1 MTRLRPGSWF
11 PGDPDLATYVD
22 KLWTGL
28 GDIFSDLDRWE
39 IKGDI
44 HVEARAFKAK
54 VKEWL
59 CLLVSARP
67 EDDSPANLPATQGL
81 TKQERQE
88 QLTSMTTKE
97 LRKLAAVI
105 VGGKFPSA
113 PNRNVC
119 IDEILNKEYRV
130 VKDPNGGGGESIED
144 SDPDNEADIG
154 QKSVK
159 ELQAIASAQ
168 NIIVK
173 RGARKADI
181 VSVIKA
187 AQVAARAK
195 RRRPAVDDAVA
206 QRASIAPPRGFNA
219 DMVTPYFHVL
229 AAHVCEQMI
238 RLEALGKH
246 IGHDVTHKHCSCS
259 PCELANNRYNRTYFQ
274 RSSRRLTGLEE
285 ENLLTSWRC
294 KVNRADIERTTVA
307 CGRCGK
313 AFTRSGML
321 KNHSATCMQ
330 AS

>member
-1 MTRLRPGSWF
+1 MWRQERSRPRSRSG
-11 PGDPDLATYVD
+11 
-22 KLWTGL
+22 
-28 GDIFSDLDRWE
+28 
-39 IKGDI
+39 
-44 HVEARAFKAK
+44 
-54 VKEWL
+54 
-59 CLLVSARP
+59 
-67 EDDSPANLPATQGL
+67 SPANLPATQGL

-154 QKSVK
+154 RKSVK

-187 AQVAARAK
+187 GGSTRKTEAAR
-195 RRRPAVDDAVA
+195 
-206 QRASIAPPRGFNA
+206 
-219 DMVTPYFHVL
+219 
-229 AAHVCEQMI
+229 C
-238 RLEALGKH
+238 
-246 IGHDVTHKHCSCS
+246 
-259 PCELANNRYNRTYFQ
+259 
-274 RSSRRLTGLEE
+274 
-285 ENLLTSWRC
+285 
-294 KVNRADIERTTVA
+294 
-307 CGRCGK
+307 
-313 AFTRSGML
+313 
-321 KNHSATCMQ
+321 
-330 AS
+330 